1 MIDDPYVSGTHIEFW
16 LEKDQAFARDLNS
29 SNGSNFNGKFLN
41 PSEVIQL
48 TDGDRFDLAE
58 GKATVVVIEQIQEV
72 DGKNIAPPPS
82 GTVTFLFSDM
92 FGSTDL
98 VRTLGDIKSR
108 EVSRI
113 HEEVL
118 SDLIRQN
125 EGFIVK
131 EMGDGFMAA
140 FTSSRNGVLCAIQIQ
155 KELKQ
160 LRERQPD
167 LPINVRIGL
176 NTGEAILEN
185 GDYFGRAVNEAARI
199 SAKATAEQI
208 LISSVTKRMTDSAGD
223 LKFGEEIEFELKGLP
238 GTHTVFEVEWESE

>member
-1 MIDDPYVSGTHIEFW
+1 
-16 LEKDQAFARDLNS
+16 
-29 SNGSNFNGKFLN
+29 
-41 PSEVIQL
+41 
-48 TDGDRFDLAE
+48 
-58 GKATVVVIEQIQEV
+58 
-72 DGKNIAPPPS
+72 
-82 GTVTFLFSDM
+82 
-92 FGSTDL
+92 
-98 VRTLGDIKSR
+98 
-108 EVSRI
+108 
-113 HEEVL
+113 
-118 SDLIRQN
+118 
-125 EGFIVK
+125 
-131 EMGDGFMAA
+131 MAA

-223 LKFGEEIEFELKGLP
+223 LKFGEEIEFEL
-238 GTHTVFEVEWESE
+238 